1 MIFQQETVKF
11 LLRSSDGKFLEQGA
25 SRYGKI
31 TAGILLPCSVY
42 ISGRFLCDPAWKRS
56 ESTEKITVSDRIL
69 QDSVTD
75 IIDLSDCLEIQYN
88 R

>member
-11 LLRSSDGKFLEQGA
+11 PLRSGDGKFFKEGDF
-25 SRYGKI
+25 RYGNI

-42 ISGRFLCDPAWKRS
+42 ISDRFLCDPAWKRS

-69 QDSVTD
+69 QDSVTE
-75 IIDLSDCLEIQYN
+75 IIDLGDCLEIQYN